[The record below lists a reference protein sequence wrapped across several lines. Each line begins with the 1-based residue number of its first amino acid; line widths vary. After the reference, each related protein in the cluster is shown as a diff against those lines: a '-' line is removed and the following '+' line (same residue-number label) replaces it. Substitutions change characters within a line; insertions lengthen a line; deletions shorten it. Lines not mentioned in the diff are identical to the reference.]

1 MIERGKMAKGILI
14 HNGSVIEGNATP
26 SDVLSGKT
34 FMSENSDDLQTGTY
48 SSKTISLIN
57 NDSVSISP
65 SEVYSEVLVASVNDT
80 ISYALFSY
88 SFSGQDYFNISRLE
102 YSDDNSTWSTVKENS
117 VVGHSAKTTTGTI
130 SGHKYYRLY
139 SKCTGDSFSPRSNT
153 FGVACNKDMNVKVG
167 NN

>member
-1 MIERGKMAKGILI
+1 MAKGILI

-34 FMSENSDDLQTGTY
+34 FMSENSDDVQTGIY

-57 NDSVSISP
+57 NDSTSKHTSA
-65 SEVYSEVLVASVNDT
+65 VYSEVLVSSVNDT

-88 SFSGQDYFNISRLE
+88 SFNGNIYDCTSRIE
-102 YSDDNSTWSTVKENS
+102 CSDDNSTWS
-117 VVGHSAKTTTGTI
+117 VVATNKLNNHSAKTIIGTTT
-130 SGHKYYRLY
+130 GHKYYRLY
-139 SKCTGDSFSPRSNT
+139 SRCTGDDYSPRSTT
-153 FGVACNKDMNVKVG
+153 FGVACNKDINIKVG